1 MEHWRQINGFES
13 YEVSDLGNV
22 RSKDF
27 TFVRSNGRVLNRK
40 GKILKQTVWRDG
52 YFVVC
57 LQLHGKRVVKKVHRL
72 VYDAFVG
79 ITNNANVIDHID
91 HNKTNNRLDNLQLV
105 TNRFNLSKDSW
116 RTKKENL
123 PVGVYRQN
131 GRNSFVANID
141 INGKRF
147 YLGSYK
153 DSDSAS
159 KAYRDALNDYQTN
172 GTLPTNKNVVRH
184 KVVNG
189 YKICSCCG
197 RNLPLSDYY
206 VSKGRVQSR
215 CKECITNKNK

>member
-1 MEHWRQINGFES
+1 MEYWKQINGFEN
-13 YEVSDLGNV
+13 YEVSNMGNV

-27 TFVRSNGRVLNRK
+27 TLVRSNGRVLNRK
-40 GKILKQTVWRDG
+40 GNVLKQTLWKDG

-57 LQLHGKRVVKKVHRL
+57 LQCDGKRVVRKVHRL
-72 VYDAFVG
+72 VYDTFVG
-79 ITNNANVIDHID
+79 INDNTKVIDHID
-91 HNKTNNRLDNLQLV
+91 HNKTNNKLENLQLV
-105 TNRFNLSKDSW
+105 TNRYNLSKDSW

-159 KAYRDALNDYQTN
+159 KAYNTALCNYQEN
-172 GTLPTNKNVVRH
+172 GELPTNTKVVRH
-184 KVVNG
+184 KVIGG

-206 VSKGRVQSR
+206 ISKGRVQGR
-215 CKECITNKNK
+215 CKECFRK

>member
-1 MEHWRQINGFES
+1 MEYWKQINGFEN
-13 YEVSDLGNV
+13 YEVSNMGNV

-40 GKILKQTVWRDG
+40 GKVLKQTLWKDG

-79 ITNNANVIDHID
+79 ITNNVNVIDHID

-123 PVGVYRQN
+123 PAGVYRQN
-131 GRNSFVANID
+131 GRRSFVAYINIMD
-141 INGKRF
+141 KHY

-153 DSDSAS
+153 DTESAS